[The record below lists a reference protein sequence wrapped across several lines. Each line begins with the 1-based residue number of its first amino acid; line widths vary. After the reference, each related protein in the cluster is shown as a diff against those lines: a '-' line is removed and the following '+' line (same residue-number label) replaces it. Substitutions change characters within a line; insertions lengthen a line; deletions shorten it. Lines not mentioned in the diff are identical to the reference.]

1 MCVYL
6 CVGRENC
13 DGYCMNGGTCV
24 AGGTCVCS
32 EGWTG
37 DRCADRKEGEQL
49 VGREAGI
56 EAGVHGTEAGVGYHI
71 WREWGGVG
79 GRGYRR

>member
-1 MCVYL
+1 MCVYP

-49 VGREAGI
+49 VGREAEI
-56 EAGVHGTEAGVGYHI
+56 EAEVHGTEDGVGCHI
-71 WREWGGVG
+71 WREWGRVG